1 MVHHLVKWFTHV
13 ELPVGV
19 GLTIEPAPTE
29 PITALDAG
37 LGLVEGAHKEGTSKH
52 SGCVTAQWSRKNVS
66 LGHENGLQI
75 ILLGRSKNIRRRW

>member
-1 MVHHLVKWFTHV
+1 MQLIKKTAQVRTGATRALWSSRMKWKQFRD
-13 ELPVGV
+13 GK
-19 GLTIEPAPTE
+19 
-29 PITALDAG
+29 DAG